1 MVLALSMTSSS
12 VYITMAGAYIS
23 ARTLQLALPP
33 SETYNRATYA
43 FQTAPL
49 LIAAG
54 EYVKVSDVLEC
65 SAIVCSQVFVVLASV
80 TNKVTGALD
89 DKKNVYNYVME
100 PILPMSSYQ
109 YVPTLVSMST
119 VGFSIAHT
127 VMYGAIYGM
136 LMYEMLEKICFQH

>member
-1 MVLALSMTSSS
+1 M
-12 VYITMAGAYIS
+12 
-23 ARTLQLALPP
+23 
-33 SETYNRATYA
+33 ATYA

-80 TNKVTGALD
+80 TNQVPGALD
-89 DKKNVYNYVME
+89 NKKNVYNYVME

-109 YVPTLVSMST
+109 YVPTLASMST

>member
-1 MVLALSMTSSS
+1 MD
-12 VYITMAGAYIS
+12 
-23 ARTLQLALPP
+23 
-33 SETYNRATYA
+33 E
-43 FQTAPL
+43 
-49 LIAAG
+49 
-54 EYVKVSDVLEC
+54 VSDVLEC

-80 TNKVTGALD
+80 TNQVPGVLD

-100 PILPMSSYQ
+100 PINPMSSYQ

-136 LMYEMLEKICFQH
+136 LMYEIWFVGENLFPTLNNPEVSSQVSSMH